1 MYKRQSLLLIVFRKK
16 HILEIHDDLKSGGKK
31 ISKIFRVLSL
41 LNSSKI
47 KKIIFITKNLHR
59 FISNNYYFKKKNFEI
74 LPDASAIKVYN
85 KKIYPKKNLNIGYFG
100 SIYKS
105 RGIDIIIK
113 LSKLDKK
120 NNYFIYGGNLNEI
133 SKLKIKHKKK
143 NLIFKSQIPYSEVS
157 KHINKM
163 DIVLMP
169 YTSKATSTGDIG
181 NIINFMSPMKMF
193 DYLSSGKLLIS
204 SDLPVLREI
213 LKHNHNSF
221 LIKNYYN
228 IFEWKKCIDNYNV
241 NNLSKLFIMR
251 KNAQELM
258 KSLSW
263 TNRAKKIIQN

>member
-1 MYKRQSLLLIVFRKK
+1 MNPIG
-16 HILEIHDDLKSGGKK
+16 IP
-31 ISKIFRVLSL
+31 
-41 LNSSKI
+41 
-47 KKIIFITKNLHR
+47 
-59 FISNNYYFKKKNFEI
+59 NNI
-74 LPDASAIKVYN
+74 P
-85 KKIYPKKNLNIGYFG
+85 
-100 SIYKS
+100 SI
-105 RGIDIIIK
+105 
-113 LSKLDKK
+113 LSK
-120 NNYFIYGGNLNEI
+120 Y
-133 SKLKIKHKKK
+133 H
-143 NLIFKSQIPYSEVS
+143 VA
-157 KHINKM
+157 
-163 DIVLMP
+163 LMP
-169 YTSKATSTGDIG
+169 YGDVVSGRLI
-181 NIINFMSPMKMF
+181 NINLVNSMSPMKMF